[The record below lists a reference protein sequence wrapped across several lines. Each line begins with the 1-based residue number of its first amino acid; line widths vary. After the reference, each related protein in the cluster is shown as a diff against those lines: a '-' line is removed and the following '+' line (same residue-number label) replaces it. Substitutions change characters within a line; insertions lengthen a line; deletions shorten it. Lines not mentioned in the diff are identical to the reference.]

1 MRELTQ
7 QTCTGWRA
15 TRHQRGWAICPA
27 PLCLISSPMKQGKN
41 NVFPLGLRWPLQ
53 WSCDAINIK
62 DTTQSQGVSFLRC
75 EFQIPKLVPFQVCLG
90 MAAAAGTTAKEENP
104 AALMSNHFPEMRVL
118 AIILPMFSTL
128 TPLFENKYT
137 FHLQTKKRQSDG
149 MVRGKILK
157 SNGRVPS

>member
-1 MRELTQ
+1 
-7 QTCTGWRA
+7 
-15 TRHQRGWAICPA
+15 
-27 PLCLISSPMKQGKN
+27 
-41 NVFPLGLRWPLQ
+41 
-53 WSCDAINIK
+53 
-62 DTTQSQGVSFLRC
+62 
-75 EFQIPKLVPFQVCLG
+75 